1 MADLIVKSKVR
12 EYAKGKGVSF
22 SAEADDALNNVVAEL
37 LDRAG
42 ERAKANNRATIK
54 ARDL

>member
-1 MADLIVKSKVR
+1 MAELIVKSKVR
-12 EYAKGKGVSF
+12 EYAKSKGVSF
-22 SAEADDALNNVVAEL
+22 SAEADDVLSDVVASI

-42 ERAKANNRATIK
+42 ERAKANNRSTIK

>member
-1 MADLIVKSKVR
+1 MAELIVKSKVR
-12 EYAKGKGVSF
+12 EYAKSKGVSF
-22 SAEADDALNNVVAEL
+22 SAEADDVLSDVVANI

-42 ERAKANNRATIK
+42 ERAKANNRSTIK

>member
-1 MADLIVKSKVR
+1 MSELIVKSKVR
-12 EYAKGKGVSF
+12 EYAKSKGISF
-22 SAEADDALNNVVAEL
+22 SAEADDVLSTIVAGI

-42 ERAKANNRATIK
+42 ERAKANNRTTIK

>member
-1 MADLIVKSKVR
+1 MSELIVKSKVR
-12 EYAKGKGVSF
+12 EYAKSKGISF
-22 SAEADDALNNVVAEL
+22 SAEADDVLSNVVAGI

-42 ERAKANNRATIK
+42 ERAKANNRSTIK

>member
-12 EYAKGKGVSF
+12 EYAKSKGVSF
-22 SAEADDALNNVVAEL
+22 SAEADDVLDKVVAGL

-42 ERAKANNRATIK
+42 ERAKANNRTTIK